1 LLKQI
6 DSQTEAVVVEFEKG
20 FGKASTKGGK
30 FDIRKKKK
38 RNNWHRGRRYV
49 DYDQEEQEEQDEE
62 EQTDEQDKEE
72 EEEEDMTATY
82 LMSNIF
88 EMRKLD

>member
-1 LLKQI
+1 MLKQI
-6 DSQTEAVVVEFEKG
+6 DSQAEAVVVEFEKG

-49 DYDQEEQEEQDEE
+49 DYEQEEQDEE

-72 EEEEDMTATY
+72 EEDMTATY
-82 LMSNIF
+82 LMSNVF